1 MTEQPDPRRESRLDA
16 IREEAA
22 RTGRAAGG
30 GVAATGGPMPAG
42 AGTDAGARD
51 GYYNLPL
58 LKPPVWTWE
67 VPLYFFVG
75 GVAGASEAIALAA
88 RISGRAAG
96 LERAALWIALVGAL
110 VCPALLIADLGR
122 PERFLNMLR
131 VFKWRSPM
139 SVGAWTLVKFSGAA
153 FVAVVANE
161 ALRAGIAPG
170 FAAGVTWVAEILGAL
185 LGLILLSYTA
195 VLLGVTAVPVWS
207 ENRRLLP
214 GHFVAS
220 SIGAASALLELL
232 GFLVPATQFVGLA
245 ASAWETIVGVSI
257 EVRGRAVDEPLRRGR
272 SGWAARIGG
281 TLAGPAALLLRIFE
295 GSSAGG
301 RELAALCFVAGAL
314 MIRYAW
320 LWAGRVSAGDARALF
335 DLQRK
340 A

>member
-1 MTEQPDPRRESRLDA
+1 MTEQPDRSRESRLDA
-16 IREEAA
+16 IREEAG
-22 RTGRAAGG
+22 RTGHVAGA
-30 GVAATGGPMPAG
+30 GVAAAGGPMPTG
-42 AGTDAGARD
+42 AAAGARD
-51 GYYNLPL
+51 GYYNQPL

-75 GVAGASEAIALAA
+75 GVAGAAEVIALAA
-88 RISGRAAG
+88 RISGRAPG

-110 VCPALLIADLGR
+110 LCPALLIADLGR

-161 ALRAGIAPG
+161 ALRAGFAPG
-170 FAAGVTWVAEILGAL
+170 LAVWVKWVAEIGGAL

-214 GHFVAS
+214 SHFVAS
-220 SIGAASALLELL
+220 SIGAASSLLELF
-232 GFLVPATQFVGLA
+232 GFLIPATQTVGIA
-245 ASAWETIVGVSI
+245 ASAWEAVVGVSI

-272 SGWAARIGG
+272 SGWAARIGA

-295 GSSAGG
+295 ASSANG

-314 MIRYAW
+314 ISRYAW
-320 LWAGRVSAGDARALF
+320 LWAGRVSAMDATALF
-335 DLQRK
+335 DLQRE

>member
-22 RTGRAAGG
+22 RTGRAGGG
-30 GVAATGGPMPAG
+30 GVAAAGGPMPAS
-42 AGTDAGARD
+42 ADASASD

-139 SVGAWTLVKFSGAA
+139 SVGAWTLVKFSGVA

-161 ALRAGIAPG
+161 ALRAGFAPG
-170 FAAGVTWVAEILGAL
+170 LAAGVTWVAEIFGAV

-220 SIGAASALLELL
+220 SIGAASALLELF
-232 GFLVPATQFVGLA
+232 GFLIPATQFVGLA
-245 ASAWETIVGVSI
+245 ASAWETVVGVAI
-257 EVRGRAVDEPLRRGR
+257 EVRGRAVDEPLRSGR

-281 TLAGPAALLLRIFE
+281 TLAGPVALLIRILE
-295 GSSAGG
+295 GASSAGG
-301 RELAALCFVAGAL
+301 RDVAAVCFVVGAL
-314 MIRYAW
+314 TSRYAW
-320 LWAGRVSAGDARALF
+320 LWAGRVSAGDAGALF
-335 DLQRK
+335 EIQRRG
-340 A
+340 

>member
-1 MTEQPDPRRESRLDA
+1 MNEQADPRRESRLDA

-30 GVAATGGPMPAG
+30 GVAAAGGPVPTG
-42 AGTDAGARD
+42 AG
-51 GYYNLPL
+51 YYDLPV
-58 LKPPVWTWE
+58 LKAPVWTWE

-96 LERAALWIALVGAL
+96 VERVALWMAVVGAL
-110 VCPALLIADLGR
+110 VCPVLLISDLGR
-122 PERFLNMLR
+122 PGRFLNMLR

-139 SVGAWTLVKFSGAA
+139 SVGAWTLVKFSG
-153 FVAVVANE
+153 VAVVAAVANE
-161 ALRAGIAPG
+161 ALRAGIDPTLTG
-170 FAAGVTWVAEILGAL
+170 GVTWAAEIFGAV

-220 SIGAASALLELL
+220 SMGAASAVLELF

-245 ASAWETIVGVSI
+245 ASAWETVVGASI
-257 EVRGRAVDEPLRRGR
+257 EVRGRAVDEPLRQGR

-281 TLAGPAALLLRIFE
+281 TLAGPVALLLRIFDE
-295 GSSAGG
+295 TSVGG
-301 RELAALCFVAGAL
+301 RELAAACFIAGAL
-314 MIRYAW
+314 VSRYAW
-320 LWAGRVSAGDARALF
+320 LWAGQASAGDSQALF
-335 DLQRK
+335 EIQRK

>member
-1 MTEQPDPRRESRLDA
+1 MSERPNSNRESRLDA
-16 IREEAA
+16 IRDEAA
-22 RTGRAAGG
+22 RTGRAGGG
-30 GVAATGGPMPAG
+30 GVAVAGGPMPAG
-42 AGTDAGARD
+42 ASTGARE
-51 GYYNLPL
+51 GYYHQPL

-67 VPLYFFVG
+67 IPLYFFIG

-96 LERAALWIALVGAL
+96 LERAALWMALAGAL
-110 VCPALLIADLGR
+110 VCPLLLIADLGR

-139 SVGAWTLVKFSGAA
+139 SVGAWTLVKFSGVA
-153 FVAVVANE
+153 FVAVAANE
-161 ALRAGIAPG
+161 AVRAGIAPG
-170 FAAGVTWVAEILGAL
+170 VAVWVTWVAEIGGAL

-207 ENRRLLP
+207 QNRRLLP

-220 SIGAASALLELL
+220 SMGAASAVLELL
-232 GFLVPATQFVGLA
+232 GFLVPATQVVGLA

-272 SGWAARIGG
+272 AGLAARIGG
-281 TLAGPAALLLRIFE
+281 TLAGPVALGLRIFYGA
-295 GSSAGG
+295 GSASG

-314 MIRYAW
+314 ISRYAW
-320 LWAGRVSAGDARALF
+320 LWAGRVSAGDAGALF
-335 DLQRK
+335 ELQRK
-340 A
+340 T

>member
-30 GVAATGGPMPAG
+30 GVAAAGGPMPAG
-42 AGTDAGARD
+42 AGTGN
-51 GYYNLPL
+51 GYYNLPV
-58 LKPPVWTWE
+58 LKAPVWTWE

-88 RISGRAAG
+88 RLSGRAAG
-96 LERAALWIALVGAL
+96 LERVALWMALIGAL
-110 VCPALLIADLGR
+110 VCPVLLIADLGR
-122 PERFLNMLR
+122 PGRFLNMLR

-139 SVGAWTLVKFSGAA
+139 SVGAWTLVNFSGVA
-153 FVAVVANE
+153 FLAVVANE
-161 ALRAGIAPG
+161 ALRAGFAPG
-170 FAAGVTWVAEILGAL
+170 VAGGLTWVAETFGAL

-232 GFLVPATQFVGLA
+232 GFLIPATQFVGLA

-257 EVRGRAVDEPLRRGR
+257 EVRGRPVDEPLRRGR

-281 TLAGPAALLLRIFE
+281 TLAGPVALLLRIFE
-295 GSSAGG
+295 GSSASG
-301 RELAALCFVAGAL
+301 RELAALCFIAGAL

-320 LWAGRVSAGDARALF
+320 LWAGKVSASDAAALF

-340 A
+340 S